1 MRCLGY
7 LVQNQRNT
15 SSQDEYI
22 KMSVKLRMLYKNL
35 SCPSLDILSPAFLFL
50 EVDVLLDVRLQ
61 HRLQLMDELLV
72 VDRHELDV
80 QTLLVEVGLK
90 EVRD

>member
-1 MRCLGY
+1 
-7 LVQNQRNT
+7 
-15 SSQDEYI
+15 
-22 KMSVKLRMLYKNL
+22 MSVKLRMLYKNL
-35 SCPSLDILSPAFLFL
+35 SCPSLDNLSPAFLFL